1 MSTEIQENISPDKT
15 NEITE
20 TESTSAKAT
29 NNKIKDPRKVA
40 AGKKLAE
47 KNKIAREA
55 LKKQREEKEKDSSSW
70 LPNTSFTTILSVV
83 GIGLTIFDLY
93 LRTRQKQSPS
103 TENEIPEVVNK
114 TQTQSQTKK
123 KKFWNGVSEVHMLF
137 RITYETFLKKLCKI
151 FLSIKKWKTKKLKKI

>member
-15 NEITE
+15 DQITE
-20 TESTSAKAT
+20 TISTSAKSAT
-29 NNKIKDPRKVA
+29 NKIKDPRKVA

-55 LKKQREEKEKDSSSW
+55 LKKQKQREEEEERGKDPNSW

-93 LRTRQKQSPS
+93 LRTRQNQSPR
-103 TENEIPEVVNK
+103 TENEIPEVENI
-114 TQTQSQTKK
+114 TQTQSQAQSKR
-123 KKFWNGVSEVHMLF
+123 FGME
-137 RITYETFLKKLCKI
+137 
-151 FLSIKKWKTKKLKKI
+151 

>member
-15 NEITE
+15 DQITE
-20 TESTSAKAT
+20 TKSTSAKSAI
-29 NNKIKDPRKVA
+29 NKIKDPRKVA

-55 LKKQREEKEKDSSSW
+55 LKKQNQREEEEKDSSSW

-93 LRTRQKQSPS
+93 LRIKQNQSPVV
-103 TENEIPEVVNK
+103 ENEIV
-114 TQTQSQTKK
+114 
-123 KKFWNGVSEVHMLF
+123 
-137 RITYETFLKKLCKI
+137 KL
-151 FLSIKKWKTKKLKKI
+151 

>member
-1 MSTEIQENISPDKT
+1 MTTEIQENVFSPDKT

-20 TESTSAKAT
+20 RESTSAKAT
-29 NNKIKDPRKVA
+29 ISKIKDPRKVA

-55 LKKQREEKEKDSSSW
+55 LKKRKQIEEEKEKENDPSSW

-93 LRTRQKQSPS
+93 LRTRQKQSPKTLQS
-103 TENEIPEVVNK
+103 PRTENEIPEVANK
-114 TQTQSQTKK
+114 SQTQSQAQSKR
-123 KKFWNGVSEVHMLF
+123 FGME
-137 RITYETFLKKLCKI
+137 
-151 FLSIKKWKTKKLKKI
+151 

>member
-1 MSTEIQENISPDKT
+1 MSTEIQENMSPYKT

-55 LKKQREEKEKDSSSW
+55 FKKQKRRRRKRK
-70 LPNTSFTTILSVV
+70 
-83 GIGLTIFDLY
+83 
-93 LRTRQKQSPS
+93 
-103 TENEIPEVVNK
+103 
-114 TQTQSQTKK
+114 
-123 KKFWNGVSEVHMLF
+123 
-137 RITYETFLKKLCKI
+137 
-151 FLSIKKWKTKKLKKI
+151 